1 MILLQ
6 KPRRVYVFPSL
17 RTVKPKPFNHTQP
30 SNLQKSLYL
39 LPVCPFT
46 VLLLFC
52 SLTALTPFLAEG
64 AYKCKTNP
72 ERVSRRTPVGVCV
85 ATETPPG
92 GVSPVLHWGNGS
104 TRSLFRVLPPDTT
117 RELFCSFCKKLKKS
131 HHSWS
136 WQMFKL
142 EGSKNEHLIF
152 FSKQ

>member
-1 MILLQ
+1 MIRLQ

-30 SNLQKSLYL
+30 SNQQKSLYL
-39 LPVCPFT
+39 LPVCPFA

-52 SLTALTPFLAEG
+52 SLTTLTPFLAEG

-92 GVSPVLHWGNGS
+92 GVSPVFYKRSQSDDSWCGS
-104 TRSLFRVLPPDTT
+104 FENRIKYLTMALSSAAGPAGLDV
-117 RELFCSFCKKLKKS
+117 KS
-131 HHSWS
+131 RY
-136 WQMFKL
+136 
-142 EGSKNEHLIF
+142 
-152 FSKQ
+152 KQTNKQTLLYP